1 MNLRV
6 AIQIIEGGL
15 ALKSGRELCVLNLRH
30 GARCSANGGRSCDCG
45 QGVKIRSGGRIISI
59 NPDGI
64 VREAESSPIIEAEV
78 VGFPGDEIKRI

>member
-1 MNLRV
+1 
-6 AIQIIEGGL
+6 
-15 ALKSGRELCVLNLRH
+15 
-30 GARCSANGGRSCDCG
+30 
-45 QGVKIRSGGRIISI
+45 VKIRSGGRIISI